1 MEKIIGYLV
10 KKNEVVVAVTA
21 DERKAMYIAR
31 NWKCVSYK
39 ITTIIIPMEN
49 PITECTIAYD
59 GTL

>member
-49 PITECTIAYD
+49 PITKCTIAYD